1 MFRRLQLYRWKPPRV
16 RAYRVIA
23 LDGSTL
29 TYQLETRAKGVE
41 LLQLVL
47 KDLEILEGDYFGL
60 LQSENK
66 VVLISILY
74 TERRDIKNL
83 FAQQWIMLDKTLK
96 KQLRGNEPYL
106 LYMGVEV
113 YPKDHNSLLYPT
125 TRYQIYLQ
133 AKKDVES
140 GSESSRDSCAREFLE
155 VAQLED
161 GFGTFVYSDSGH
173 RPFSLRLGPDGL
185 CIVGSTRVDWDSVS
199 KVSSFGRHLTICTMD
214 TMQEI
219 QAPPITVTF
228 SSSSFCSSVVAHC
241 MRLKSSYRLAR
252 DAIGGCGKLNRF
264 MPQDSK
270 IWQLSSRLGSL

>member
-66 VVLISILY
+66 
-74 TERRDIKNL
+74 
-83 FAQQWIMLDKTLK
+83 QWIMLDKTLK

-140 GSESSRDSCAREFLE
+140 GSLVCSSETGDRLRTIIAAETRCAEM
-155 VAQLED
+155 
-161 GFGTFVYSDSGH
+161 
-173 RPFSLRLGPDGL
+173 
-185 CIVGSTRVDWDSVS
+185 
-199 KVSSFGRHLTICTMD
+199 VSSPILDANAELECHLGNTK
-214 TMQEI
+214 Q
-219 QAPPITVTF
+219 
-228 SSSSFCSSVVAHC
+228 
-241 MRLKSSYRLAR
+241 
-252 DAIGGCGKLNRF
+252 
-264 MPQDSK
+264 
-270 IWQLSSRLGSL
+270 